1 MKSARD
7 SPILVPQ
14 TVRLAFEDDTT
25 VEAFSVLASLT
36 EIEALLKGTWE
47 PNICFDLQISP
58 AIPAVTCSRVGLQSA
73 IMNLLFNARDAM
85 PKGGVISLVAALIY
99 EGQVATDVE
108 LRVTDNGFGM
118 TKDTLL
124 RATDPFFTTKA
135 TGLGGLGLP
144 MVMSFVHGAGGRLY
158 IESEQGVGTTVTLR
172 LPISESEAQHQPASP
187 QLPKANSASSCHSL
201 FGIWPGHPSISISPR

>member
-1 MKSARD
+1 MKSAHD
-7 SPILVPQ
+7 GPILVPQ
-14 TVRLAFEDDTT
+14 TMRLVFEDDTA
-25 VEAFSVLASLT
+25 VEAFGVLATLT
-36 EIEALLKGTWE
+36 EIEALLKDTWE
-47 PNICFDLQISP
+47 PNIRFDLQISP
-58 AIPAVTCSRVGLQSA
+58 AVPVVTCSRVGLQSA

-124 RATDPFFTTKA
+124 RATDPFFTTKT

-144 MVMSFVHGAGGRLY
+144 MVMSFVHGAGGCLH

-172 LPISESEAQHQPASP
+172 LPISESEAQHQAASP
-187 QLPKANSASSCHSL
+187 QTAESQ
-201 FGIWPGHPSISISPR
+201 